1 MRRRSSRLPMTRRL
15 AADDDDN
22 TSGKRKTRGTVSAV
36 WIPSNLSRSLFEWE
50 IDDFIQGKRRR
61 ALIFRYYY
69 RGWIWALVAM
79 DSFDIKFPVE
89 SIAPR
94 RITE

>member
-1 MRRRSSRLPMTRRL
+1 MDLSRGIRPVDSLEF
-15 AADDDDN
+15 
-22 TSGKRKTRGTVSAV
+22 
-36 WIPSNLSRSLFEWE
+36 SRSLFEWE

-89 SIAPR
+89 SVAPR
-94 RITE
+94 RVTE